1 MTGFIIFLH
10 VLISICLVVT
20 ILMQSGRGGG
30 LTETFSSA
38 ENVFGAKTNVMMT
51 RITTGLAVFF
61 LITALSLAFMS
72 AQKSKSL
79 MAGKIAIPSGEE
91 ATTDNLP
98 ADESS
103 TEEAAD
109 IAEEVKETV
118 PESINETTS
127 QNVPETPT
135 VPATE

>member
-10 VLISICLVVT
+10 VLISIFLVVT

-30 LTETFSSA
+30 LTESFSSA

-51 RITTGLAVFF
+51 RITTGLAVLF
-61 LITALSLAFMS
+61 LITALSLAFLS

-79 MAGKIAIPSGEE
+79 MAGKVAIPQGEE
-91 ATTDNLP
+91 LP
-98 ADESS
+98 TSS
-103 TEEAAD
+103 LPSE
-109 IAEEVKETV
+109 ETV
-118 PESINETTS
+118 EGNESDMTDKVNDSASESANETTS
-127 QNVPETPT
+127 QNVPETAT